1 MLRLATLVAA
11 LVLATAT
18 HAAEVI
24 HRFDSVV
31 EVAKDGTLTVTETI
45 RVRAEGNEI
54 KRGIYRDFPLRFR
67 DANGRM
73 RRVDFKVL

>member
-1 MLRLATLVAA
+1 MLRLATLAAA

-18 HAAEVI
+18 QAAEVI

-31 EVAKDGTLTVTETI
+31 EVARDGTLTVTETI

-54 KRGIYRDFPLRFR
+54 KRGI
-67 DANGRM
+67 
-73 RRVDFKVL
+73 